1 MTENEIPA
9 TPVITWQYRALF
21 GRVKTTWVL
30 PPVKVG
36 VLSKLDYQAI
46 AIRQIGASEHETV

>member
-1 MTENEIPA
+1 MKTNEIPA
-9 TPVITWQYRALF
+9 IRVIEWQYRGLF

-36 VLSKLDYQAI
+36 VLSKLDYQAV
-46 AIRQIGASEHETV
+46 AIRQIGASDE